1 MEEASTKPQNDSQ
14 RIHCGN
20 CLQFFTDRAKRNI
33 VENITEQPHLLFSD
47 RFISIWTPWDHPK
60 ITSQSL
66 QALELLQERLES
78 TFGS

>member
-1 MEEASTKPQNDSQ
+1 MEQN
-14 RIHCGN
+14 
-20 CLQFFTDRAKRNI
+20 RNT

-47 RFISIWTPWDHPK
+47 RFISIQTPWDHPK

-66 QALELLQERLES
+66 QALELLQEGLES

>member
-1 MEEASTKPQNDSQ
+1 MSRREYTVGTVHGFSLMEQ
-14 RIHCGN
+14 
-20 CLQFFTDRAKRNI
+20 KRNT

-47 RFISIWTPWDHPK
+47 RFISIRTPWDHPK

-66 QALELLQERLES
+66 QALELLQEGLES